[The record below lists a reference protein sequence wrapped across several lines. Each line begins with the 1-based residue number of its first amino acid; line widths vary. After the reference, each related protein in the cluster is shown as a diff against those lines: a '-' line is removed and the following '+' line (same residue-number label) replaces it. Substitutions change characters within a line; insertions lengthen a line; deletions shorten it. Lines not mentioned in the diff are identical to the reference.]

1 MKYIRGRPSE
11 VSARVRLGLELVARR
26 PVALKLGSFF
36 ETWLSGMDGVIPRS
50 LGRDEYHLAL
60 VLASSR
66 RLAATGRVG
75 ICQCD
80 VEAIGLGPTQAL
92 PCRPVQAAVE
102 PMAPLLFGL
111 RTNAFLDPP
120 ALTAGVLLRL
130 CRGGLP
136 PVECPLDDPRLRLEA
151 INPGRYLI
159 ECGALL
165 PGAADPSSP

>member
-11 VSARVRLGLELVARR
+11 VSAGVKLGLELVARR

-36 ETWLSGMDGVIPRS
+36 ETWFSGVGGVIPRS

-60 VLASSR
+60 VLALGR

-80 VEAIGLGPTQAL
+80 VESIGLGRTQAL
-92 PCRPVQAAVE
+92 PCRPAEALVAPE
-102 PMAPLLFGL
+102 EPLLFGL
-111 RTNAFLDPP
+111 RTNAFLDLP

-130 CRGGLP
+130 CPGGTP
-136 PVECPLDDPRLRLEA
+136 VVECSLEDPRLRPEA
-151 INPGRYLI
+151 ISPGRYLV
-159 ECGALL
+159 ECSALL
-165 PGAADPSSP
+165 PGAGTAG

>member
-1 MKYIRGRPSE
+1 MRYIRGRPSE

-36 ETWLSGMDGVIPRS
+36 ETWLSGLNGVIPRS

-60 VLASSR
+60 VVAPGR

-80 VEAIGLGPTQAL
+80 VEAIGLGPTQAR
-92 PCRPVQAAVE
+92 PCRPAEAALAPDE
-102 PMAPLLFGL
+102 PLLFGL

-120 ALTAGVLLRL
+120 ALTAGLHLRL
-130 CRGGLP
+130 CPGGAP
-136 PVECPLDDPRLRLEA
+136 PVECPADDPRLRLEA
-151 INPGRYLI
+151 ISPGRYLI
-159 ECGALL
+159 ECSALL
-165 PGAADPSSP
+165 KQGSDG